1 MEDNLHYLA
10 KWKTTPTS
18 QANEDNL
25 NYLGKWKTIS
35 FLQAN
40 GRQNQLFKF
49 GQFDWD
55 VSILDKRNDTV
66 IEDPYHFITELGNM
80 VEPELANED
89 LELEDISYLT
99 YEIHLN
105 EQEFDDV

>member
-1 MEDNLHYLA
+1 
-10 KWKTTPTS
+10 
-18 QANEDNL
+18 
-25 NYLGKWKTIS
+25 
-35 FLQAN
+35 
-40 GRQNQLFKF
+40 LFKF

-105 EQEFDDV
+105 EQEFDDVWT

>member
-1 MEDNLHYLA
+1 MDKAKSCQLPPHEDCKFDQTCYEPSKH
-10 KWKTTPTS
+10 T
-18 QANEDNL
+18 
-25 NYLGKWKTIS
+25 
-35 FLQAN
+35 
-40 GRQNQLFKF
+40 KF